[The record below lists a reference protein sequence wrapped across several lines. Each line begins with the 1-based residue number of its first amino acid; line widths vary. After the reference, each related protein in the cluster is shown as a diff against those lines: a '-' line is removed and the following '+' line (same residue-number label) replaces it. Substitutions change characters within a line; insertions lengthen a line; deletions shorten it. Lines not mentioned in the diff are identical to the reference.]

1 MVLARQ
7 MVFDAHTHFL
17 GDSPNPQFV
26 DATRAGS
33 LIWQRL
39 MVGRLGWNKA
49 LAGREPRTEDMQFT
63 NFFKEIYLDSDTQV
77 ALLSNAPSQSMAD
90 WLLPQEEV
98 FKTRARVNAE
108 AGSRRMLAHFTL
120 TPGREGWL
128 DEVDRA
134 AALLRP
140 EGWKLYTIGDIILA
154 NYGRGAYRLDDEKLM
169 YPFYEKAQKSGI
181 RNVCVHKGLFPQQ
194 AEERL
199 PHLAVHA
206 AVGDVGR
213 AAKDWPGLNFVV
225 YHSGYRHLGG
235 PPQHAVDEWE
245 QRGRL
250 SWLSDLAEIPG
261 RFGVGNVYGDLGAI
275 FGWTVLAQP
284 RLAAAMLGTLI
295 KGLGADHVIWGTDSI
310 WTGSPQWQIEALRRL
325 EIPED
330 MQRQHGFAPL
340 GAADGAVKTGILGAN
355 GLRLFKYEPRAELM
369 VNDKVA
375 YLKARYQQLGPRPSN
390 MRYGHAEGDA
400 VAKVR

>member
-1 MVLARQ
+1 MAASYLVMNEVHGRIFSVEKDEASDLQAAQARADVLARQ

-181 RNVCVHKGLFPQQ
+181 RNVCVHKGLFPQ
-194 AEERL
+194 
-199 PHLAVHA
+199 
-206 AVGDVGR
+206 
-213 AAKDWPGLNFVV
+213 K
-225 YHSGYRHLGG
+225 
-235 PPQHAVDEWE
+235 
-245 QRGRL
+245 
-250 SWLSDLAEIPG
+250 
-261 RFGVGNVYGDLGAI
+261 
-275 FGWTVLAQP
+275 
-284 RLAAAMLGTLI
+284 
-295 KGLGADHVIWGTDSI
+295 
-310 WTGSPQWQIEALRRL
+310 
-325 EIPED
+325 
-330 MQRQHGFAPL
+330 
-340 GAADGAVKTGILGAN
+340 
-355 GLRLFKYEPRAELM
+355 PRAP
-369 VNDKVA
+369 A
-375 YLKARYQQLGPRPSN
+375 ASGCARG
-390 MRYGHAEGDA
+390 GW
-400 VAKVR
+400 